1 MRSCL
6 IKWFKHDSNAHTDD
20 KVQKILM
27 KYGAEGYALYW
38 YCLEL
43 IAARVAPDNITF
55 ELKHD
60 AEVLGYLLKIDTLKV
75 EAIMIE
81 MVNLGLFECVDNK
94 ITCMKLADRLDN
106 ATSQNPQI
114 KKTLSNL
121 DWSKPPKPLEKKLP
135 AKKVDA
141 KYTPAD
147 YTLAGAICSRIQ
159 GIAPKTLPNLDQ
171 WADDIRLMRE
181 QDKHTHQ
188 EIYDVFCWANDDDF
202 WQTNILSIK
211 KLRKQFAVLHAK
223 MKQGPKNGKYQNT
236 ADKAAQRFADTSNPE
251 TATDF

>member
-1 MRSCL
+1 M
-6 IKWFKHDSNAHTDD
+6 KWFKHDSNAHTDD

-75 EAIMIE
+75 ENIMVE

-121 DWSKPPKPLEKKLP
+121 GGSAAPKEKPKELP
-135 AKKVDA
+135 AKKPDPAV
-141 KYTPAD
+141 KYTD
-147 YTLAGAICSRIQ
+147 TDFDLSCEIQRRIQ
-159 GIAPKTLPNLDQ
+159 LVAPKTQPNRAAG
-171 WADDIRLMRE
+171 ADEIRLMRE
-181 QDKHTHQ
+181 QDNLTHQ
-188 EIYDVFCWANDDDF
+188 EIWHVFCWANQDGF
-202 WQTNILSIK
+202 WKANILSIK
-211 KLRKQFAVLHAK
+211 KLRKQFAALHAK
-223 MKQGPKNGKYQNT
+223 MNQGGNDGKYKTVN
-236 ADKAAQRFADTSNPE
+236 DKAAERHAETSDP
-251 TATDF
+251 TQATDF